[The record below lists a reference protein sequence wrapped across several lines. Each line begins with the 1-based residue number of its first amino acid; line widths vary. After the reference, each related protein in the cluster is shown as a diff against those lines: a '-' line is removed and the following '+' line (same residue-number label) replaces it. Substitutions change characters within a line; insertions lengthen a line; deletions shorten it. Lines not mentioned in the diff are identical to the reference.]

1 MSRRGTPGQAFWQF
15 TVRLRDME
23 APHKLA
29 EDDHK
34 ELVCPACGSGMRLVH
49 IVPRLGAH
57 PELRSFRCTVC
68 DEVVTS
74 AED

>member
-1 MSRRGTPGQAFWQF
+1 
-15 TVRLRDME
+15 ME
-23 APHKLA
+23 APPKLA

-34 ELVCPACGSGMRLVH
+34 EPVLACPACGSGMRLVH

-68 DEVVTS
+68 DEVATS